1 MHSPTKLFATA
12 FLFVALFAFAPEAR
26 ADAFTVTGGS
36 LVTNGSLGGA
46 FTLVGQNFNFTGAV
60 NNVPSF
66 QFGPVGAVLSINSFN
81 VGLDIRSGPGT
92 FNGVSYTRLF
102 YEGVMSFTGA
112 VVVPPDAPASLFVT
126 VPFGFQAQL
135 GVCTQSTISGCAP
148 GYLVNAS
155 LGGSGLATVEL
166 TSFLNG
172 NGDRIYSVRNV
183 TYNFAAPNTAT
194 PEPAT
199 IALLGTALAALGAGA
214 RRRRAKR

>member
-1 MHSPTKLFATA
+1 MRALTKLSCA
-12 FLFVALFAFAPEAR
+12 VILFAALSALAPEAR

-36 LVTNGSLGGA
+36 MTTNGSLGGT
-46 FTLVGQNFNFTGAV
+46 FTLVGQNFNFTGGV

-66 QFGPVGAVLSINSFN
+66 QFGPAGAVLSINSFN

-92 FNGVSYTRLF
+92 FDGVSYTRLF

-135 GVCTQSTISGCAP
+135 GVCTQSTVSGCAP

-155 LGGSGLATVEL
+155 LGGGGLATVEL
-166 TSFLNG
+166 SSFLDGNG
-172 NGDRIYSVRNV
+172 NRIYNIRGV
-183 TYNFAAPNTAT
+183 TYNFAAPNAAT